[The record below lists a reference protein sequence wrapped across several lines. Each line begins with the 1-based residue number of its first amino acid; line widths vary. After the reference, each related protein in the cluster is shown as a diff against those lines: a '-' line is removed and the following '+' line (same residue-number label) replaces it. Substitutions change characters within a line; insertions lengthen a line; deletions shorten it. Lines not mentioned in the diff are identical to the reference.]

1 MKFGDV
7 VLSLGYLASVLV
19 FATFFMRSRVRLR
32 QVGIASNVVFVGY
45 ALVGHIIP
53 VLVLHAFL
61 LPLNCWR
68 LWELHQSRKK
78 LDAAMNGEIK
88 AEWFELFA
96 HSVEL
101 GSGTQLFAKGDLGD
115 RMYLIVSGTVRLSD
129 SAIDLG
135 PGTLLGEIAIF
146 SPNGT
151 RTEGAV
157 AGTDVRLLA
166 MSREDLLALYRQHP
180 DFGVYLLHLVTGRL
194 LENNRRLVD
203 AARSVA
209 AAGA

>member
-1 MKFGDV
+1 
-7 VLSLGYLASVLV
+7 
-19 FATFFMRSRVRLR
+19 
-32 QVGIASNVVFVGY
+32 
-45 ALVGHIIP
+45 
-53 VLVLHAFL
+53 
-61 LPLNCWR
+61 
-68 LWELHQSRKK
+68 
-78 LDAAMNGEIK
+78 MNGEIK

-101 GSGTQLFAKGDLGD
+101 GSGTQLFAKGDPGD
-115 RMYLIVSGTVRLSD
+115 RMYLIVSGTVHLSD

-135 PGTLLGEIAIF
+135 PGNLLGEIAIF

-166 MSREDLLALYRQHP
+166 MSREDLLSLYRQHP

-194 LENNRRLVD
+194 LENNRRLTQ
-203 AARSVA
+203 AAQAAA